1 MSLQNES
8 NTLLFNK
15 VFADYQHRFIRFAN
29 TYLRDTSA
37 AEDIVMDSFMYYWE
51 NRGSLSSDSNIPAY
65 ILTIIKHKCLNHL
78 RSRSVRERVEED
90 LFNHNFRVLQT
101 NIETLEACNPQEL
114 FSKEVNK
121 LINEAISTLPNRTK
135 DIFLRSRYQNQSYKE
150 IASDLNIT
158 VKSVEFEVS
167 KAMKILRIAL
177 KDYFPVLLFILQ
189 YKWPN

>member
-1 MSLQNES
+1 
-8 NTLLFNK
+8 
-15 VFADYQHRFIRFAN
+15 VI
-29 TYLRDTSA
+29 
-37 AEDIVMDSFMYYWE
+37 
-51 NRGSLSSDSNIPAY
+51 
-65 ILTIIKHKCLNHL
+65 
-78 RSRSVRERVEED
+78 
-90 LFNHNFRVLQT
+90 QT

-167 KAMKILRIAL
+167 KAMKILKIAL

>member
-1 MSLQNES
+1 MSIHES
-8 NTLLFNK
+8 NTILFNK

-29 TYLRDTSA
+29 TYLRDMSL
-37 AEDIVMDSFMYYWE
+37 AEDVVMDSFMYYWE
-51 NRGSLSSDSNIPAY
+51 NKETLTPDSNIPAY
-65 ILTIIKHKCLNHL
+65 MLTIIKHKCLNHL
-78 RSRSVRERVEED
+78 RSRIIREKVEED
-90 LFNHNFRVLQT
+90 LVSHNYRVLQA

-114 FSKEVNK
+114 FSKEVQK

-135 DIFLRSRYQNQSYKE
+135 DIFLRSRYKNQTYKE

-177 KDYFPVLLFILQ
+177 KDYFPILLLLLQ
-189 YKWPN
+189 YRWPN